1 MISFLYNNV
10 TQSFFSRESACAKE
24 TTSFTIKNCI
34 EKSIHYSVIVQRM
47 DGWNLKM
54 EFIYRYFSFISN
66 GFRDR
71 EYNFRVFNRQYA
83 FLSYFRKTYCFLI
96 HLQLSNAELSY
107 SSFNQEEEDKLI
119 DMFEITLKSSS
130 PSLKAYLSPSAY
142 PMNRNRH
149 ELKLNTT
156 TQESIIQVDF
166 TSPLYSINHD
176 IYVYSLQKE
185 IHILVNS
192 TC

>member
-1 MISFLYNNV
+1 M
-10 TQSFFSRESACAKE
+10 
-24 TTSFTIKNCI
+24 
-34 EKSIHYSVIVQRM
+34 
-47 DGWNLKM
+47 
-54 EFIYRYFSFISN
+54 
-66 GFRDR
+66 
-71 EYNFRVFNRQYA
+71 
-83 FLSYFRKTYCFLI
+83 
-96 HLQLSNAELSY
+96 
-107 SSFNQEEEDKLI
+107 I

-176 IYVYSLQKE
+176 IYVYSL
-185 IHILVNS
+185 
-192 TC
+192 